1 MIYYRYIVPKHLI
14 MVTASANN
22 NKYYNMT
29 PHGDTW
35 TAEYRRVGSSSQRRE
50 YSIREWDNMESIMHQ
65 KLKNLMDI
73 HL

>member
-1 MIYYRYIVPKHLI
+1 

-35 TAEYRRVGSSSQRRE
+35 TAEYGRVGSSSQKRE
-50 YSIREWDNMESIMHQ
+50 YSLSQWEKKI
-65 KLKNLMDI
+65 
-73 HL
+73 